1 MLPDSREMLT
11 QLLLFVSQTLVSFF
25 TALLLF
31 RFYCQLIKLN
41 LKWIGG
47 NIGLFVFKVTDWLV
61 LPLKKIIPAIKN
73 IDLSSLTA
81 AYVVLCLYSFLKY
94 LLITGNFSDAGIFVS
109 TCFELISACISGVT
123 GMIFVSALLSWFSA
137 NEQMK
142 NLFEVLVTPLLK
154 PFRAFIP
161 MIAGVDISPL
171 AALLFLQVLNILIQ
185 GIRVQLMV

>member
-11 QLLLFVSQTLVSFF
+11 QLLLFTSQTLVSFF

-81 AYVVLCLYSFLKY
+81 AYGVLCLYSFLKY
-94 LLITGNFSDAGIFVS
+94 LLITGNFSDAG
-109 TCFELISACISGVT
+109 
-123 GMIFVSALLSWFSA
+123 IFVSALLSWFSA

>member
-1 MLPDSREMLT
+1 MLT

-81 AYVVLCLYSFLKY
+81 AYLVLCLYTFLKY
-94 LLITGNFSDAGIFVS
+94 LLIAGSLPDAGIFVS

-123 GMIFVSALLSWFSA
+123 GMIFISALLSWFSA
-137 NEQMK
+137 NEQIK
-142 NLFEVLVTPLLK
+142 NMFEVLVNPLLR
-154 PFRAFIP
+154 PFRYFIP

>member
-1 MLPDSREMLT
+1 MLT
-11 QLLLFVSQTLVSFF
+11 QLLLFTSQTLVSFF

-31 RFYCQLIKLN
+31 RFYCQFIKLN

-94 LLITGNFSDAGIFVS
+94 LLITANFSDAGIFVS

>member
-1 MLPDSREMLT
+1 MLT
-11 QLLLFVSQTLVSFF
+11 QLLLFTSQTLVSFF

-94 LLITGNFSDAGIFVS
+94 LLITGNFPDAGIFVS

>member
-11 QLLLFVSQTLVSFF
+11 QLLLFTSQTLVSFF

-81 AYVVLCLYSFLKY
+81 AYGVLCLYSFLKY
-94 LLITGNFSDAGIFVS
+94 LLITGHFSDAGIFVS

>member
-1 MLPDSREMLT
+1 MLT

-94 LLITGNFSDAGIFVS
+94 LEQLLLIKKT
-109 TCFELISACISGVT
+109 
-123 GMIFVSALLSWFSA
+123 
-137 NEQMK
+137 
-142 NLFEVLVTPLLK
+142 
-154 PFRAFIP
+154 
-161 MIAGVDISPL
+161 
-171 AALLFLQVLNILIQ
+171 
-185 GIRVQLMV
+185 

>member
-1 MLPDSREMLT
+1 
-11 QLLLFVSQTLVSFF
+11 
-25 TALLLF
+25 
-31 RFYCQLIKLN
+31 
-41 LKWIGG
+41 
-47 NIGLFVFKVTDWLV
+47 
-61 LPLKKIIPAIKN
+61 
-73 IDLSSLTA
+73 
-81 AYVVLCLYSFLKY
+81 LKY

>member
-1 MLPDSREMLT
+1 
-11 QLLLFVSQTLVSFF
+11 
-25 TALLLF
+25 
-31 RFYCQLIKLN
+31 
-41 LKWIGG
+41 
-47 NIGLFVFKVTDWLV
+47 
-61 LPLKKIIPAIKN
+61 
-73 IDLSSLTA
+73 
-81 AYVVLCLYSFLKY
+81 
-94 LLITGNFSDAGIFVS
+94 
-109 TCFELISACISGVT
+109 
-123 GMIFVSALLSWFSA
+123 MIFVSALLSWFSA

>member
-1 MLPDSREMLT
+1 MLT

-25 TALLLF
+25 TSLLLF

-41 LKWIGG
+41 LKWVGG

-73 IDLSSLTA
+73 IDLSSLA
-81 AYVVLCLYSFLKY
+81 GAYLVLCLYTFLKY
-94 LLITGNFSDAGIFVS
+94 LLITGNFSDAGVFVS

-123 GMIFVSALLSWFSA
+123 GMIFISALLSWFSA
-137 NEQMK
+137 NEQIK
-142 NLFEVLVTPLLK
+142 NLFEVLVNPLLR
-154 PFRAFIP
+154 PFRSFIP

>member
-11 QLLLFVSQTLVSFF
+11 QLLLFISQTLVSFF

-94 LLITGNFSDAGIFVS
+94 LLITGNFPDAGIFVS

-123 GMIFVSALLSWFSA
+123 CMIFVSALLSWFSS